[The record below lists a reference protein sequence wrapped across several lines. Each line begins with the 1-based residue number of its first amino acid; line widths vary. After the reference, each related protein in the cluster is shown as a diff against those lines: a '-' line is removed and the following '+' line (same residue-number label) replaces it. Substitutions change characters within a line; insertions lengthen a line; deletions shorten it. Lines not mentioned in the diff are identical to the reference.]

1 MSYVT
6 IEDFQVR
13 YENTVPYGDNSRIQA
28 LLNDA
33 CALASDI
40 TDTEYADGLT
50 IPGAIIASVCA
61 AVRRAYE
68 NPTGLQSETI
78 GDYSWRGAAVGGSV
92 GVYFT
97 DAEEKA
103 MRRAVGKS
111 AGGYVE
117 LEGMLPATE
126 DAAQYL
132 SVVGSDEPVL
142 YFAQDDL
149 L

>member
-40 TDTEYADGLT
+40 TDTEYADGVDV
-50 IPGAIIASVCA
+50 PGGVIACVCA

-68 NPTGLQSETI
+68 NPTGIQGETI
-78 GDYSWRGAAVGGSV
+78 GDYSWRAASVGSG

-97 DAEEKA
+97 EDEKRTL
-103 MRRAVGKS
+103 RRAVGKS
-111 AGGYVE
+111 SGGYIE
-117 LEGMLPATE
+117 LEGYLPATVSTAQYVDTTDGESVLYYAVE
-126 DAAQYL
+126 DA
-132 SVVGSDEPVL
+132 P
-142 YFAQDDL
+142 
-149 L
+149 

>member
-40 TDTEYADGLT
+40 TDTEYADGVDV
-50 IPGAIIASVCA
+50 PGGVIACVCA

-68 NPTGLQSETI
+68 NPTGIQGETI
-78 GDYSWRGAAVGGSV
+78 GDYSWRAASVGSG

-97 DAEEKA
+97 EDEKRTL
-103 MRRAVGKS
+103 RRAVGKS
-111 AGGYVE
+111 SGGYIE
-117 LEGMLPATE
+117 LEGHLPATVSTAQYVDTTDGESVLYYAVE
-126 DAAQYL
+126 DA
-132 SVVGSDEPVL
+132 P
-142 YFAQDDL
+142 
-149 L
+149 